1 MSKYILEKI
10 ISSSNHAHMQNIIPE
25 FTCEI
30 ETSDNKGIW
39 TCFSRIHL

>member
-10 ISSSNHAHMQNIIPE
+10 ISSSNHAHVQNIILE

-30 ETSDNKGIW
+30 ATSNDKGI
-39 TCFSRIHL
+39 